1 MFTLSDR
8 VFIRKNKK
16 EEFSLILNVAS
27 QQMSSEESNTISSET
42 LEQQLYL
49 KDGFTS
55 SSSDNEGSNQT
66 ESEPEQLSA
75 VVENDVR
82 LHAQRMKGR
91 RQTFSLRTESAPHIP
106 VAKKEVP
113 LESPAPQSKISAW
126 VSSALNWLVAD
137 DYVPA
142 VQQQFAKTAPTPNL
156 RASAPQL
163 PIAARPT
170 VTDEEEDF
178 VPFEKTK
185 NFTTLSKVS
194 VPGRECYSAYSLAYM
209 QTWCLLE
216 AHNQVKRRHR
226 KRCNAAFGIE
236 SARGHS
242 WTEQPE
248 QEEIGH

>member
-1 MFTLSDR
+1 MFTPSDR
-8 VFIRKNKK
+8 IPRTIYKK
-16 EEFSLILNVAS
+16 VDFNEINILDDSLH
-27 QQMSSEESNTISSET
+27 MSSEESNTTSSET
-42 LEQQLYL
+42 LEQLYL
-49 KDGFTS
+49 KDGVC
-55 SSSDNEGSNQT
+55 SSSDSDSNQT
-66 ESEPEQLSA
+66 ESEPEQLSY

-91 RQTFSLRTESAPHIP
+91 RQTFSLRTESAPQLP
-106 VAKKEVP
+106 RKDAVP

-126 VSSALNWLVAD
+126 VTSAFNWLVAD
-137 DYVPA
+137 DYVP
-142 VQQQFAKTAPTPNL
+142 QQTLPTKSSPNL
-156 RASAPQL
+156 RTSAPQL
-163 PIAARPT
+163 PTSRPT
-170 VTDEEEDF
+170 MELKEEDDDI

-185 NFTTLSKVS
+185 NFSTLNKVS

-242 WTEQPE
+242 WTEVE
-248 QEEIGH
+248 SEEGAR

>member
-1 MFTLSDR
+1 MFTPSDR
-8 VFIRKNKK
+8 TPRKINKRK
-16 EEFSLILNVAS
+16 EFNLLVAS
-27 QQMSSEESNTISSET
+27 QQMSSEESNTTSSDT
-42 LEQQLYL
+42 LEQLYL
-49 KDGFTS
+49 KDGVC
-55 SSSDNEGSNQT
+55 SSSDSESNQT
-66 ESEPEQLSA
+66 ESEPEQLSY

-91 RQTFSLRTESAPHIP
+91 RQTFSLRTESAPQLPIS
-106 VAKKEVP
+106 KEAVP
-113 LESPAPQSKISAW
+113 LESPVPPQSKIGAW
-126 VSSALNWLVAD
+126 VTSAFNWLVAD
-137 DYVPA
+137 DYTP
-142 VQQQFAKTAPTPNL
+142 QQPLTKSTPNL

-163 PIAARPT
+163 PTARPT
-170 VTDEEEDF
+170 TELKEEDDL

-185 NFTTLSKVS
+185 NFSTLKKVS

-242 WTEQPE
+242 WTEVEPR
-248 QEEIGH
+248 EEGAR